1 MIQCVVWVRLC
12 PTFALLFWCWQ
23 SANERQFGQNGSA
36 SSWAPNVVL
45 EGRVRRRMGSIQP
58 SVNVDRQPHRYVDM
72 YVHDAMYG
80 DGESTEDMPTH
91 VATQAG
97 QLIVLPKSC
106 SNPDKLRVADIFAQ
120 LFSYIRENNTFVRD
134 FVTVAEELQFMRPSD
149 LEHHVLLIRGKRSA
163 TEQRKRAREE
173 GVGARSPFAVNAGHH
188 GRLRGMSEM
197 CLLCPRT
204 LAEGTKSCIILNA
217 RGPGGLKDIPI
228 EHCAF
233 DALYHVLLHPTGQY
247 GWEDHMTIRSGR
259 AIHDSLPASSITG
272 QPRGSRALNPRS
284 KVSMLEYYAH
294 RLHPRRG
301 ADRTDNCLFM
311 TNRLFQEYACV
322 AFWRVETSRL
332 NIHRMNQEGQRA
344 ARQAELR
351 LFAAAVANGTP
362 TPDIGRISYIPESF
376 VGGPSDMYAS
386 YQDAMTAVLRHGA
399 PSLFV
404 TFTANPKWP
413 DIVDSMKDQAP
424 NERPDVIARV
434 FKMKLNELLDDLKT
448 KLGHQV
454 CRIYVVEFQKRG
466 LPHAH
471 IVVIL
476 KEGDRPMTPADIDS
490 LSSAEI
496 PPLPADDDDSPEAA
510 KQRELR
516 ELVLEHMVHND
527 CSGPNGRRCPC
538 WDDVK
543 KGCGGNFPFAFA
555 PTSSMGDERRK
566 AVLRRRQGAAWTAN
580 VNSRRVTNEYVVPY
594 NASFLLKYRCHMNV
608 EVVTQAYAIK
618 YLFKYVFKGHD
629 NASSAVHATKR
640 HIDQIGNYQDHRY
653 LGSAEACWRIFKFSI
668 HESTETVYRMVVDI
682 KSERRQRYIEG
693 NEVDAAEREMHPRH
707 LEAYVAFC
715 GSCERD
721 DDPDVAW
728 RSLTLTGF
736 PDKYSF
742 DKGVWSRRSDQRH
755 ALGRMYAVHPSKG
768 DVFYLRLLLCSL
780 VGADVREL
788 ARIWTGDAD
797 DVRLLWGNSGTFQQ
811 ACYDKGLLFHD
822 GEWNHALTEA
832 AATASSVQLRG
843 LFLHILC
850 FCQPSDPRDLFEM
863 HWKSMGDDLSKYL
876 EQIRP
881 AMMNDCNLRIL
892 VLHELRITLD
902 PHTSEVESI
911 ALGKLPQLTP
921 DEQQFIESLTPTYE
935 TMLPHIY
942 NYFVPEQTAEYERM
956 YEKCS
961 SIAEQKSLI
970 DLVQYMYF
978 NNQQILLFVD
988 APGGCGKTYVFNC
1001 LLAWFRSQEMHAL
1014 AVATT
1019 GIAGLQLTG
1028 GKTVHTGLKVPLD
1041 TTGTRRGK
1049 FPLNIDRNSK
1059 LGEFVLH
1066 KIQLLLWD
1074 EAAAADKDLLESVD
1088 FTFRELRNDD
1098 SPFGGVNVIL
1108 GGDFRQCLPVVP
1120 NASREEQVSHSI
1132 LTSEV
1137 FRLFH
1142 KEKLHTNI
1150 RVQNCLAEDPT
1161 QASILHA
1168 WAETLLRIGQN
1179 DFAMIDP
1186 EIPFTSHR
1194 PWNLRRK
1201 CIRTMDDVHS
1211 MINDVYGSLS
1221 DISQKDPSEL
1231 IDEPMV
1237 HSAIL
1242 CPLNASADFI
1252 NACCLEQW
1260 AQPLTT
1266 KLSIDEYISDKGHDD
1281 ALVVTVEHLNA
1292 QTPNGSPPHR
1302 LDIKIGM
1309 PLILLR
1315 NMADGLM
1322 NGTRMIL
1329 QEAKP
1334 YVLRCMVINGR
1345 QAGEIVYLPR
1355 FLFKHEG
1362 ADQPLR
1368 WQRRQ
1373 FPVRPCW
1380 AMTINK
1386 SQGQT
1391 FIHVA
1396 ICLVQIVDNGHAQ
1409 DGRVLVSVAPAEVFG
1424 HGQFY
1429 VGASRSGNPTRVCV
1443 YTTADQMDKD
1453 TIINVVYPEALPM
1466 SQRGQP
1472 DGIVYPTARDA
1483 QPINGS
1489 NSIIDTVPHEMD
1501 PPREYLSHIYRD
1513 GMRVPATHE
1522 FEDVPHQGYL
1532 FEMEPNCFNSGEL
1545 NHYVEYYSRLA
1556 AQNGI
1561 DTERDEEWVEDLLMN
1576 VDWCEH

>member
-1 MIQCVVWVRLC
+1 
-12 PTFALLFWCWQ
+12 
-23 SANERQFGQNGSA
+23 
-36 SSWAPNVVL
+36 
-45 EGRVRRRMGSIQP
+45 
-58 SVNVDRQPHRYVDM
+58 
-72 YVHDAMYG
+72 
-80 DGESTEDMPTH
+80 
-91 VATQAG
+91 
-97 QLIVLPKSC
+97 
-106 SNPDKLRVADIFAQ
+106 
-120 LFSYIRENNTFVRD
+120 
-134 FVTVAEELQFMRPSD
+134 
-149 LEHHVLLIRGKRSA
+149 
-163 TEQRKRAREE
+163 
-173 GVGARSPFAVNAGHH
+173 
-188 GRLRGMSEM
+188 
-197 CLLCPRT
+197 
-204 LAEGTKSCIILNA
+204 
-217 RGPGGLKDIPI
+217 
-228 EHCAF
+228 
-233 DALYHVLLHPTGQY
+233 
-247 GWEDHMTIRSGR
+247 
-259 AIHDSLPASSITG
+259 
-272 QPRGSRALNPRS
+272 
-284 KVSMLEYYAH
+284 
-294 RLHPRRG
+294 
-301 ADRTDNCLFM
+301 
-311 TNRLFQEYACV
+311 
-322 AFWRVETSRL
+322 
-332 NIHRMNQEGQRA
+332 
-344 ARQAELR
+344 
-351 LFAAAVANGTP
+351 
-362 TPDIGRISYIPESF
+362 
-376 VGGPSDMYAS
+376 
-386 YQDAMTAVLRHGA
+386 
-399 PSLFV
+399 
-404 TFTANPKWP
+404 
-413 DIVDSMKDQAP
+413 
-424 NERPDVIARV
+424 
-434 FKMKLNELLDDLKT
+434 
-448 KLGHQV
+448 
-454 CRIYVVEFQKRG
+454 
-466 LPHAH
+466 
-471 IVVIL
+471 
-476 KEGDRPMTPADIDS
+476 
-490 LSSAEI
+490 
-496 PPLPADDDDSPEAA
+496 
-510 KQRELR
+510 
-516 ELVLEHMVHND
+516 
-527 CSGPNGRRCPC
+527 
-538 WDDVK
+538 
-543 KGCGGNFPFAFA
+543 
-555 PTSSMGDERRK
+555 
-566 AVLRRRQGAAWTAN
+566 
-580 VNSRRVTNEYVVPY
+580 
-594 NASFLLKYRCHMNV
+594 
-608 EVVTQAYAIK
+608 
-618 YLFKYVFKGHD
+618 
-629 NASSAVHATKR
+629 
-640 HIDQIGNYQDHRY
+640 
-653 LGSAEACWRIFKFSI
+653 
-668 HESTETVYRMVVDI
+668 
-682 KSERRQRYIEG
+682 
-693 NEVDAAEREMHPRH
+693 
-707 LEAYVAFC
+707 
-715 GSCERD
+715 
-721 DDPDVAW
+721 
-728 RSLTLTGF
+728 
-736 PDKYSF
+736 
-742 DKGVWSRRSDQRH
+742 
-755 ALGRMYAVHPSKG
+755 
-768 DVFYLRLLLCSL
+768 
-780 VGADVREL
+780 
-788 ARIWTGDAD
+788 
-797 DVRLLWGNSGTFQQ
+797 
-811 ACYDKGLLFHD
+811 
-822 GEWNHALTEA
+822 
-832 AATASSVQLRG
+832 
-843 LFLHILC
+843 
-850 FCQPSDPRDLFEM
+850 
-863 HWKSMGDDLSKYL
+863 MGDDLSKYL

-881 AMMNDCNLRIL
+881 AMMNDCNVRIL

-921 DEQQFIESLTPTYE
+921 GEQQFIESLTPTYE

-1489 NSIIDTVPHEMD
+1489 NSIIDAVPHEMD

-1561 DTERDEEWVEDLLMN
+1561 DTRRDEEWVEDLLMN

>member
-1 MIQCVVWVRLC
+1 MCGVGTTLSDFC
-12 PTFALLFWCWQ
+12 PVLFWCWQ

-247 GWEDHMTIRSGR
+247 GWEDDMTIRSGR

-580 VNSRRVTNEYVVPY
+580 VNSRGVTNEYVVPY

-653 LGSAEACWRIFKFSI
+653 LGSAEACWRLFKFSI

-881 AMMNDCNLRIL
+881 AMMNDCNVRIL

-921 DEQQFIESLTPTYE
+921 GEQQFIESLTPTYE

-1489 NSIIDTVPHEMD
+1489 NSIIDAVPHEMD

-1561 DTERDEEWVEDLLMN
+1561 DTRRDEEWVEDLLMN